1 MRFNSRNLWFTVTY
15 PWKQLISI
23 WISNE
28 TIQTW
33 WKICDWLNHDYW
45 YLHHVF
51 SSMVFEGMNIQKS
64 QLSWGLPSFFPG
76 FDSYIYIYIY
86 ISIPYQITKYIGRNY
101 ACYFPMNW
109 YFNIGIITI
118 GMSSGMNKWF
128 QSFIAVDCRYNIRLL
143 IITVCA
149 CMCMYTY
156 IYICTPFDLSQF
168 LPIGITIYY
177 STISTIY

>member
-1 MRFNSRNLWFTVTY
+1 MVHSNLPLKTIDFYMDKQRNHPNLVKNMWLIEPWLLIPPSCVFIHGVWRDEHPEIPAILGFTEFFSRF
-15 PWKQLISI
+15 
-23 WISNE
+23 
-28 TIQTW
+28 
-33 WKICDWLNHDYW
+33 WL
-45 YLHHVF
+45 
-51 SSMVFEGMNIQKS
+51 
-64 QLSWGLPSFFPG
+64 
-76 FDSYIYIYIY
+76 IYIY

-128 QSFIAVDCRYNIRLL
+128 QSIIAVDCRYNIRLL